1 MIQLHK
7 SDLSLGEINAVYYYI
22 HIFGRRTTMKKHL
35 YINGVW
41 KSVGKYKPLYA
52 PYSEETLA
60 EIAQG
65 TEDDV
70 KEAIVSAKN
79 AMKEMKKLSA
89 YDRATILEK
98 VAQKMDE
105 RREEFAEIIAKEAA
119 KPIRAAR
126 GEVDRT
132 VQTYKFAAEEAKR
145 IYGET
150 LPLDAAPGA
159 DGRIAYTIRKPIG
172 VIGAITPFNFPLNLV
187 AHKVGPAIAAGNTI
201 VLKPADQTP
210 LSAYALVE
218 LFEEAGLPKG
228 AFNIISGPGS
238 IVGEAIVK
246 SEDVASI
253 TFTGSPKVGI
263 GIKEKAGLKRVT
275 LELGSN
281 AAVIIDEDVEL
292 TDEIIERV
300 KWGAFV
306 NNGQVCISVQRV
318 FVHEKKMEEFL
329 TKLKKA
335 METVVV
341 GNPLHEETDVS
352 ALISKKDVER
362 IDIWVQ
368 EAIKEGANV
377 LYGGKKYDAR
387 IFEPTVLTNV
397 PEYVSVQC
405 QEVFGPL
412 MTVNTFKEF
421 DEALEQVNNS
431 RYGLQAGVF
440 TNNLCKAMRAIDE
453 LEVGGVMINDI
464 PTFRVDH
471 MPYGGVKES
480 GTGRE
485 GIKYAIEEMTEMK
498 LVCIKK

>member
-1 MIQLHK
+1 
-7 SDLSLGEINAVYYYI
+7 
-22 HIFGRRTTMKKHL
+22 MKKHL
-35 YINGVW
+35 YINGDW
-41 KSVGKYKPLYA
+41 KSVNTYKPLYA

-65 TEDDV
+65 TEEDV
-70 KEAIVSAKN
+70 QEAVTSAKN
-79 AMKEMKKLSA
+79 AMKKMNTLTA

-98 VAQKMDE
+98 VAQIMDE

-132 VQTYKFAAEEAKR
+132 VLTYKFAAEEAKR

-159 DGRIAYTIRKPIG
+159 EGRIAYTIRKPIG

-187 AHKVGPAIAAGNTI
+187 AHKVGPAIAAGNTV

-210 LSAYALVE
+210 LSSYALVE

-228 AFNIISGPGS
+228 ALNIISGPGAT
-238 IVGEAIVK
+238 VGEAIVK
-246 SEDVASI
+246 NDDVASI

-292 TDEIIERV
+292 TDEIMERV

-318 FVHEKKMEEFL
+318 FVHEKRMDEFL
-329 TKLKKA
+329 SKLKKA

-341 GNPLHEETDVS
+341 GDPMNEETDVS

-362 IDIWVQ
+362 IDMWVQ
-368 EAIKEGANV
+368 EAIKEGATV
-377 LYGGKKYDAR
+377 LYGGKKRDER

-397 PEYVSVQC
+397 PEHVSVQC
-405 QEVFGPL
+405 QEVFGPV

-421 DEALEQVNNS
+421 DEAIEKVNHS

-440 TNNLCKAMRAIDE
+440 TNNLFKAMRAIDE

>member
-1 MIQLHK
+1 
-7 SDLSLGEINAVYYYI
+7 
-22 HIFGRRTTMKKHL
+22 MKKHL

-41 KSVGKYKPLYA
+41 KSVGTYKPLYA
-52 PYSEETLA
+52 PYSEEILA

-79 AMKEMKKLSA
+79 AMKEMKKLSS

-105 RREEFAEIIAKEAA
+105 KREEFAVIIAKEAA

-159 DGRIAYTIRKPIG
+159 EGRIAYTIRQPIG

-210 LSAYALVE
+210 LSSYALVE

-228 AFNIISGPGS
+228 AFNIISGPGPV
-238 IVGEAIVK
+238 VGEALVK
-246 SEDVASI
+246 DENVACI

-263 GIKEKAGLKRVT
+263 GIKQKAGLKRVT

-300 KWGAFV
+300 TWGAFV

-318 FVHEKKMEEFL
+318 FVHECKIDEFI
-329 TKLKKA
+329 TKLTKA
-335 METVVV
+335 MENVVV
-341 GNPLHEETDVS
+341 GDPLHEETDVS
-352 ALISKKDVER
+352 ALISKNDVER
-362 IDIWVQ
+362 VSSWVE
-368 EAIKEGANV
+368 EAVKAGANV
-377 LYGGKKYDAR
+377 VYGGNKRDAR

>member
-1 MIQLHK
+1 
-7 SDLSLGEINAVYYYI
+7 
-22 HIFGRRTTMKKHL
+22 MKKHL
-35 YINGVW
+35 YINGDW
-41 KSVGKYKPLYA
+41 KSVNTYKPLYA

-65 TEDDV
+65 TEEDV
-70 KEAIVSAKN
+70 QEAVTSAKN
-79 AMKEMKKLSA
+79 AMKKMNTLTA

-98 VAQKMDE
+98 VAQIMDE

-132 VQTYKFAAEEAKR
+132 VLTYKFAAEEAKR

-159 DGRIAYTIRKPIG
+159 EGRIAYTIRKPIG

-187 AHKVGPAIAAGNTI
+187 AHKVGPAIAAGNTV

-210 LSAYALVE
+210 LSSYALVE

-228 AFNIISGPGS
+228 ALNIISGPGAT
-238 IVGEAIVK
+238 VGEAIVK
-246 SEDVASI
+246 NDDVASI

-292 TDEIIERV
+292 TDEVMERV

-318 FVHEKKMEEFL
+318 FVHEKRMDEFL
-329 TKLKKA
+329 LKLKKA

-341 GNPLHEETDVS
+341 GDPMNEETDVS

-362 IDIWVQ
+362 IDMWVQ
-368 EAIKEGANV
+368 EAIKEGATV
-377 LYGGKKYDAR
+377 LYGGKKRDER

-397 PEYVSVQC
+397 PEHVSVQC
-405 QEVFGPL
+405 QEVFGPV

-421 DEALEQVNNS
+421 DEAIEKVNHS

-440 TNNLCKAMRAIDE
+440 TNNLFKAMRAIDE

>member
-1 MIQLHK
+1 
-7 SDLSLGEINAVYYYI
+7 
-22 HIFGRRTTMKKHL
+22 MKKHL
-35 YINGVW
+35 YINGDW
-41 KSVGKYKPLYA
+41 KSVNTYKPLYA

-65 TEDDV
+65 TEEDV
-70 KEAIVSAKN
+70 QEAVTSAKN
-79 AMKEMKKLSA
+79 AMKKMNTLTA

-98 VAQKMDE
+98 VAQIMDE

-132 VQTYKFAAEEAKR
+132 VLTYKFAAEEAKR

-159 DGRIAYTIRKPIG
+159 EGRIAYTIRKPIG

-187 AHKVGPAIAAGNTI
+187 AHKVGPAIAAGNTV

-210 LSAYALVE
+210 LSSYALVE

-228 AFNIISGPGS
+228 ALNIISGPGAT
-238 IVGEAIVK
+238 VGEAIVK
-246 SEDVASI
+246 NDDVASI

-292 TDEIIERV
+292 TDEIMERV

-318 FVHEKKMEEFL
+318 FVHEKRMDEFL
-329 TKLKKA
+329 SKLKKA

-341 GNPLHEETDVS
+341 GDPMNEETDVS

-362 IDIWVQ
+362 IDMWVQ
-368 EAIKEGANV
+368 EAIKEGATV
-377 LYGGKKYDAR
+377 LYGGKKRDER

-397 PEYVSVQC
+397 PDHVSVQC
-405 QEVFGPL
+405 QEVFGPV

-421 DEALEQVNNS
+421 DEAIEKVNHS

-440 TNNLCKAMRAIDE
+440 TNNLFKAMRAIDE

>member
-1 MIQLHK
+1 
-7 SDLSLGEINAVYYYI
+7 
-22 HIFGRRTTMKKHL
+22 MKKHL
-35 YINGVW
+35 YINGDW
-41 KSVGKYKPLYA
+41 KSVNTYKPLYA

-65 TEDDV
+65 TEEDV
-70 KEAIVSAKN
+70 QEAVTSAKN
-79 AMKEMKKLSA
+79 AMKKMNTLTA

-98 VAQKMDE
+98 VAQIMDE

-132 VQTYKFAAEEAKR
+132 VLTYKFTAEEAKR

-159 DGRIAYTIRKPIG
+159 EGRIAYTIRKPIG

-187 AHKVGPAIAAGNTI
+187 AHKVGPAIAAGNTV

-210 LSAYALVE
+210 LSSYALVE

-228 AFNIISGPGS
+228 ALNIISGPGAT
-238 IVGEAIVK
+238 VGEAIVK
-246 SEDVASI
+246 NDDVASI

-292 TDEIIERV
+292 TDEIMERV

-318 FVHEKKMEEFL
+318 FVHEKRMDEFL
-329 TKLKKA
+329 SKLKKA

-341 GNPLHEETDVS
+341 GDPMNEETDVS

-362 IDIWVQ
+362 IDMWVQ
-368 EAIKEGANV
+368 EAIKEGATV
-377 LYGGKKYDAR
+377 LYGGKKRDER

-397 PEYVSVQC
+397 PEHVSVQC
-405 QEVFGPL
+405 QEVFGPV

-421 DEALEQVNNS
+421 DEAIEKVNHS

-440 TNNLCKAMRAIDE
+440 TNNLFKAMRAIDE

>member
-1 MIQLHK
+1 
-7 SDLSLGEINAVYYYI
+7 
-22 HIFGRRTTMKKHL
+22 MKKHL
-35 YINGVW
+35 YINGDW
-41 KSVGKYKPLYA
+41 KSVNTYKPLYA

-65 TEDDV
+65 TEEDV
-70 KEAIVSAKN
+70 QEAVTSAKN
-79 AMKEMKKLSA
+79 AMKKMNTLTA

-98 VAQKMDE
+98 VAQIMYE

-132 VQTYKFAAEEAKR
+132 VLTYKFAAEEAKR

-159 DGRIAYTIRKPIG
+159 EGRIAYTIRKPIG

-187 AHKVGPAIAAGNTI
+187 AHKVGPAIAAGNTV

-210 LSAYALVE
+210 LSSYALVE

-228 AFNIISGPGS
+228 ALNIISGPGAT
-238 IVGEAIVK
+238 VGEAIVK
-246 SEDVASI
+246 NDDVASI
-253 TFTGSPKVGI
+253 TFTGSPKIGI

-292 TDEIIERV
+292 TDEIMERV

-318 FVHEKKMEEFL
+318 FVHEKRMDEFL
-329 TKLKKA
+329 SKLKKA

-341 GNPLHEETDVS
+341 GDPMNEETDVS

-362 IDIWVQ
+362 IDMWVQ
-368 EAIKEGANV
+368 EAIKEGATV
-377 LYGGKKYDAR
+377 LYGGKKRDER

-397 PEYVSVQC
+397 PEHVSVQC
-405 QEVFGPL
+405 QEVFGPV

-421 DEALEQVNNS
+421 DEAIEKVNHS

-440 TNNLCKAMRAIDE
+440 TNNLFKAMRAIDE

>member
-1 MIQLHK
+1 
-7 SDLSLGEINAVYYYI
+7 
-22 HIFGRRTTMKKHL
+22 MKKHL
-35 YINGVW
+35 YINGDW
-41 KSVGKYKPLYA
+41 KSVNTYKPLYA

-65 TEDDV
+65 TEEDV
-70 KEAIVSAKN
+70 QEAVTSAKN
-79 AMKEMKKLSA
+79 AMKKMNTLTA

-98 VAQKMDE
+98 VAQIMDE

-132 VQTYKFAAEEAKR
+132 VLTYKFAAEEAKR

-187 AHKVGPAIAAGNTI
+187 AHKVGPAIAAGNTV

-210 LSAYALVE
+210 LSSYALVE

-228 AFNIISGPGS
+228 ALNIISGPGAT
-238 IVGEAIVK
+238 VGEAIVK
-246 SEDVASI
+246 NDDVASI

-292 TDEIIERV
+292 TDEIMERV

-318 FVHEKKMEEFL
+318 FVHEKRMDEFL
-329 TKLKKA
+329 SKLKKA
-335 METVVV
+335 MATVVV
-341 GNPLHEETDVS
+341 GDPMNEETDVS
-352 ALISKKDVER
+352 ALISKKDVKR
-362 IDIWVQ
+362 IEMWVQ
-368 EAIKEGANV
+368 EAIKEGATV
-377 LYGGKKYDAR
+377 LYGGKKRDER

-397 PEYVSVQC
+397 PEHVSVQC
-405 QEVFGPL
+405 QEVFGPV

-421 DEALEQVNNS
+421 DEAIEKVNHS

-440 TNNLCKAMRAIDE
+440 TNNLFKAMRAIDE

>member
-1 MIQLHK
+1 
-7 SDLSLGEINAVYYYI
+7 
-22 HIFGRRTTMKKHL
+22 MKKHL
-35 YINGVW
+35 YINGNW
-41 KSVGKYKPLYA
+41 KSVNTYKPLYA

-65 TEDDV
+65 TEEDV
-70 KEAIVSAKN
+70 QEAVTAAKN
-79 AMKEMKKLSA
+79 AMIKMNTLSA

-132 VQTYKFAAEEAKR
+132 VQTYKFAAEDAKR

-187 AHKVGPAIAAGNTI
+187 AHKVGPAIAAGNTV

-210 LSAYALVE
+210 LSSYALVE
-218 LFEEAGLPKG
+218 LFEEAGLPNG
-228 AFNIISGPGS
+228 ALNIISGPGPT
-238 IVGEAIVK
+238 VGEAIVK
-246 SEDVASI
+246 NDYVASI

-263 GIKEKAGLKRVT
+263 GIKQKAGLKRVT

-318 FVHEKKMEEFL
+318 FVHETKIHEFL
-329 TKLKKA
+329 SKLKKA
-335 METVVV
+335 MESVVV
-341 GNPLHEETDVS
+341 GDPLLEETDVS

-362 IDIWVQ
+362 IDMWVQ
-368 EAIKEGANV
+368 EAIKEGATV
-377 LYGGKKYDAR
+377 LCGGKKQDAR

-397 PEYVSVQC
+397 PNHVSVQC

-421 DEALEQVNNS
+421 DEAIEQVNNS

-440 TNNLCKAMRAIDE
+440 TNNLFKAMRAIDE

>member
-1 MIQLHK
+1 
-7 SDLSLGEINAVYYYI
+7 
-22 HIFGRRTTMKKHL
+22 MKKHL
-35 YINGVW
+35 YINGDW
-41 KSVGKYKPLYA
+41 KTVNTYKPLYA

-65 TEDDV
+65 TEEDV
-70 KEAIVSAKN
+70 KEAVTAAKN
-79 AMKEMKKLSA
+79 AMTKMNKLSA

-159 DGRIAYTIRKPIG
+159 NGRIAYTIRKPIG

-187 AHKVGPAIAAGNTI
+187 AHKVGPAIAAGNTV

-210 LSAYALVE
+210 LSSYALVE
-218 LFEEAGLPKG
+218 LFKEAGLPNG
-228 AFNIISGPGS
+228 ALNIISGPGS
-238 IVGEAIVK
+238 TVGEAIVK
-246 SEDVASI
+246 NDYVASI

-263 GIKEKAGLKRVT
+263 GIKQKAGLKRVT

-318 FVHEKKMEEFL
+318 FVHETKIHEFL
-329 TKLKKA
+329 SKLKKA
-335 METVVV
+335 MESVVV
-341 GNPLHEETDVS
+341 GDPLLEETDVS

-362 IDIWVQ
+362 IDMWVQ
-368 EAIKEGANV
+368 EAIKEGATV
-377 LYGGKKYDAR
+377 LCGGKKQDAR

-397 PEYVSVQC
+397 PDHVSVQC

-421 DEALEQVNNS
+421 DEAIEQVNNS

-440 TNNLCKAMRAIDE
+440 TNNLFKAMRAIDE

>member
-1 MIQLHK
+1 
-7 SDLSLGEINAVYYYI
+7 
-22 HIFGRRTTMKKHL
+22 MKKHL
-35 YINGVW
+35 YINGDW
-41 KSVGKYKPLYA
+41 KSVNTYKPLYA

-65 TEDDV
+65 TEEDV
-70 KEAIVSAKN
+70 QEAVNSAKN
-79 AMKEMKKLSA
+79 AMKKMNTLTA

-98 VAQKMDE
+98 VAQIMDE

-132 VQTYKFAAEEAKR
+132 VLTYKFAAEEAKR

-187 AHKVGPAIAAGNTI
+187 AHKVGPAIAAGNTV

-210 LSAYALVE
+210 LSSYALVE

-228 AFNIISGPGS
+228 ALNIISGPGAT
-238 IVGEAIVK
+238 VGEAIVK
-246 SEDVASI
+246 NDDVASI

-292 TDEIIERV
+292 TDEIMERV

-318 FVHEKKMEEFL
+318 FVHEKRMDEFL
-329 TKLKKA
+329 SKLKKA

-341 GNPLHEETDVS
+341 GDPMNEETDVS
-352 ALISKKDVER
+352 ALISKKDVKR
-362 IDIWVQ
+362 IEMWVQ
-368 EAIKEGANV
+368 EAIKEGATV
-377 LYGGKKYDAR
+377 LYGGKKRDER

-397 PEYVSVQC
+397 PEHVSVQC
-405 QEVFGPL
+405 QEVFGPV

-421 DEALEQVNNS
+421 DEAIEKVNHS

-440 TNNLCKAMRAIDE
+440 TNNLFKAMRAIDE

-485 GIKYAIEEMTEMK
+485 GIKYAIEEMTDMK

>member
-1 MIQLHK
+1 
-7 SDLSLGEINAVYYYI
+7 
-22 HIFGRRTTMKKHL
+22 MKKHL
-35 YINGVW
+35 YINGDW
-41 KSVGKYKPLYA
+41 KPVNTYKPLYA
-52 PYSEETLA
+52 PYSEEMLA

-65 TEDDV
+65 TEEDV
-70 KEAIVSAKN
+70 QEAVTAAKN
-79 AMKEMKKLSA
+79 AMKKMNTLSA

-187 AHKVGPAIAAGNTI
+187 AHKVGPAIAAGNTV

-210 LSAYALVE
+210 LSSYALVE

-228 AFNIISGPGS
+228 ALNIISGPGS
-238 IVGEAIVK
+238 TVGEAIVTND
-246 SEDVASI
+246 DVASI
-253 TFTGSPKVGI
+253 TFTGSLKVGI
-263 GIKEKAGLKRVT
+263 GIKAKAGLKRVT

-292 TDEIIERV
+292 TDEVIERV
-300 KWGAFV
+300 KWGAYV

-318 FVHEKKMEEFL
+318 FVHEKRMDEFL
-329 TKLKKA
+329 SKLKIA

-341 GNPLHEETDVS
+341 GDPLLEETDVS

-362 IDIWVQ
+362 IEMWVQ
-368 EAIKEGANV
+368 EAIKEGATV
-377 LYGGKKYDAR
+377 LYGGKKRDAR

-412 MTVNTFKEF
+412 MTVNTFKKF
-421 DEALEQVNNS
+421 DEAIEQVNHS

-440 TNNLCKAMRAIDE
+440 TNNLFKAMRAIDE

>member
-1 MIQLHK
+1 
-7 SDLSLGEINAVYYYI
+7 
-22 HIFGRRTTMKKHL
+22 MKKHL
-35 YINGVW
+35 YINGDW
-41 KSVGKYKPLYA
+41 KTVNTYKPLYA

-65 TEDDV
+65 TEEDV
-70 KEAIVSAKN
+70 KEAVTAAKN
-79 AMKEMKKLSA
+79 AMTKMNKLSA

-126 GEVDRT
+126 GEVART

-159 DGRIAYTIRKPIG
+159 NGRIAYTIRKPIG

-187 AHKVGPAIAAGNTI
+187 AHKVGPAIAAGNTV

-210 LSAYALVE
+210 LSSYALVE
-218 LFEEAGLPKG
+218 LFKEAGLPNG
-228 AFNIISGPGS
+228 ALNIISGPGS
-238 IVGEAIVK
+238 TVGEAIVK
-246 SEDVASI
+246 NDYVASI

-263 GIKEKAGLKRVT
+263 GIKQKAGLKRVT

-318 FVHEKKMEEFL
+318 FVHETKIHEFL
-329 TKLKKA
+329 SKLKKA
-335 METVVV
+335 MESVVV
-341 GNPLHEETDVS
+341 GDPLLEETDVS

-362 IDIWVQ
+362 IDMWVQ
-368 EAIKEGANV
+368 EAIKEGATV
-377 LYGGKKYDAR
+377 LCGGKKQDAR

-397 PEYVSVQC
+397 PDHVSVQC

-421 DEALEQVNNS
+421 DEAIEQVNNS

-440 TNNLCKAMRAIDE
+440 TNNLFKAMRAIDE

-485 GIKYAIEEMTEMK
+485 GIKYAIEEMAEMK

>member
-1 MIQLHK
+1 
-7 SDLSLGEINAVYYYI
+7 
-22 HIFGRRTTMKKHL
+22 MKKHL
-35 YINGVW
+35 YINGNW
-41 KSVGKYKPLYA
+41 KSVNTYKPLYA

-65 TEDDV
+65 TEEDV
-70 KEAIVSAKN
+70 KEAVTAAKN
-79 AMKEMKKLSA
+79 AMTKMNTLSA

-187 AHKVGPAIAAGNTI
+187 AHKVGPAIAAGNTV

-210 LSAYALVE
+210 LSSYALVE
-218 LFEEAGLPKG
+218 LFEEAGLPNG
-228 AFNIISGPGS
+228 ALNIISGPGPT
-238 IVGEAIVK
+238 VGEAIVK
-246 SEDVASI
+246 NDYVASI

-263 GIKEKAGLKRVT
+263 GIKQKAGLKRVT

-292 TDEIIERV
+292 TDEIIECV

-318 FVHEKKMEEFL
+318 FVHETKIHEFL
-329 TKLKKA
+329 SKLKKA
-335 METVVV
+335 MESVVV
-341 GNPLHEETDVS
+341 GDPLLEETDVS

-362 IDIWVQ
+362 IDMWVQ
-368 EAIKEGANV
+368 EAIKEGATV
-377 LYGGKKYDAR
+377 LCGGKKQDAR

-397 PEYVSVQC
+397 PDHVSVQC

-421 DEALEQVNNS
+421 DEAIEQVNNS

-440 TNNLCKAMRAIDE
+440 TNNLFKAMRAIDE

>member
-1 MIQLHK
+1 
-7 SDLSLGEINAVYYYI
+7 
-22 HIFGRRTTMKKHL
+22 MKKHL
-35 YINGVW
+35 YINGSW
-41 KSVGKYKPLYA
+41 KSVNTYKPLYA

-65 TEDDV
+65 TEEDV
-70 KEAIVSAKN
+70 KEAVTAAKN
-79 AMKEMKKLSA
+79 AMTKMNTLSA

-132 VQTYKFAAEEAKR
+132 VQTYKFVAEEAKR

-187 AHKVGPAIAAGNTI
+187 AHKVGPAIAAGNTV

-210 LSAYALVE
+210 LSSYALVE
-218 LFEEAGLPKG
+218 LFEEAGLPNG
-228 AFNIISGPGS
+228 ALNIISGPGPT
-238 IVGEAIVK
+238 VGEAIVK
-246 SEDVASI
+246 NDYVASI
-253 TFTGSPKVGI
+253 TFTGSPKVGM
-263 GIKEKAGLKRVT
+263 GIKQKAGLKRVT

-318 FVHEKKMEEFL
+318 FVHDTKIHEFL
-329 TKLKKA
+329 SKLKKA
-335 METVVV
+335 MESVVV
-341 GNPLHEETDVS
+341 GDPLLEETDVS

-362 IDIWVQ
+362 IDMWVQ
-368 EAIKEGANV
+368 EAIKEGATV
-377 LYGGKKYDAR
+377 LCGGKKQDAR

-397 PEYVSVQC
+397 PDHVSVQC

-421 DEALEQVNNS
+421 DEAIEQVNNS

-440 TNNLCKAMRAIDE
+440 TNNLFKAMRAIDE

>member
-1 MIQLHK
+1 
-7 SDLSLGEINAVYYYI
+7 
-22 HIFGRRTTMKKHL
+22 MKKHL
-35 YINGVW
+35 YINGSW
-41 KSVGKYKPLYA
+41 KSVNTYKPLYA

-65 TEDDV
+65 TEEDV
-70 KEAIVSAKN
+70 KEAVTAAKN
-79 AMKEMKKLSA
+79 AMTKMNKLSA

-187 AHKVGPAIAAGNTI
+187 AHKVGPAIAAGNTV

-210 LSAYALVE
+210 LSSYALVE
-218 LFEEAGLPKG
+218 LFEEAGLPNG
-228 AFNIISGPGS
+228 ALNIISGPGPT
-238 IVGEAIVK
+238 VGEAIVK
-246 SEDVASI
+246 NDYVASI

-263 GIKEKAGLKRVT
+263 GIKQKAGLKRVT

-292 TDEIIERV
+292 TDEINERV
-300 KWGAFV
+300 KWGAIV
-306 NNGQVCISVQRV
+306 NNRKDCISVQRV
-318 FVHEKKMEEFL
+318 KEHETKIHEFL
-329 TKLKKA
+329 SKLKKA
-335 METVVV
+335 MESVVV
-341 GNPLHEETDVS
+341 GDPLLEETDVS

-362 IDIWVQ
+362 IDMWVQ
-368 EAIKEGANV
+368 EAIKEGATV
-377 LYGGKKYDAR
+377 LCGGKKQDAR

-397 PEYVSVQC
+397 PDHVSVQC

-421 DEALEQVNNS
+421 DEAIEQVNNS

-440 TNNLCKAMRAIDE
+440 TNNLFKAMRAIDE

>member
-1 MIQLHK
+1 
-7 SDLSLGEINAVYYYI
+7 
-22 HIFGRRTTMKKHL
+22 MKKHL
-35 YINGVW
+35 YINGDW
-41 KSVGKYKPLYA
+41 KSVNTYKPLYA

-65 TEDDV
+65 TEEDV
-70 KEAIVSAKN
+70 QEAVTSAKN
-79 AMKEMKKLSA
+79 AMKKMNTLTA

-98 VAQKMDE
+98 VAQIMDE

-132 VQTYKFAAEEAKR
+132 VLTYKFAAEEAKR

-187 AHKVGPAIAAGNTI
+187 AHKVGPAIAAGNTV

-210 LSAYALVE
+210 LSSYALVE

-228 AFNIISGPGS
+228 ALNIISGPGAT
-238 IVGEAIVK
+238 VGEAIVK
-246 SEDVASI
+246 NDDVASI

-292 TDEIIERV
+292 TDEIMERV

-318 FVHEKKMEEFL
+318 FVHEKRMDEFL
-329 TKLKKA
+329 SKLKKA

-341 GNPLHEETDVS
+341 GDPMNEKTDVS
-352 ALISKKDVER
+352 ALISKKDVKR
-362 IDIWVQ
+362 IEMWVQ
-368 EAIKEGANV
+368 EAIKEGATV
-377 LYGGKKYDAR
+377 LYGGKKRDER

-397 PEYVSVQC
+397 PEHVSVQC
-405 QEVFGPL
+405 QEVFGPV

-421 DEALEQVNNS
+421 DEAIEKVNHS

-440 TNNLCKAMRAIDE
+440 TNNLFKAMRAIDE

>member
-1 MIQLHK
+1 
-7 SDLSLGEINAVYYYI
+7 
-22 HIFGRRTTMKKHL
+22 MKKHL
-35 YINGVW
+35 YINGDW
-41 KSVGKYKPLYA
+41 KSVNTYKPLYA

-65 TEDDV
+65 TEEDV
-70 KEAIVSAKN
+70 QEAVTSAKN
-79 AMKEMKKLSA
+79 AMKKMNTLTA

-98 VAQKMDE
+98 VAQIMDE

-132 VQTYKFAAEEAKR
+132 VLTYKFAAEEAKR

-187 AHKVGPAIAAGNTI
+187 AHKVGPAIAAGNTV

-210 LSAYALVE
+210 LSSYALVE

-228 AFNIISGPGS
+228 ALNIISGPGAT
-238 IVGEAIVK
+238 VGEAIVK
-246 SEDVASI
+246 NDDVASI

-292 TDEIIERV
+292 TDEIMERV

-318 FVHEKKMEEFL
+318 FVHEKRMDEFL
-329 TKLKKA
+329 SKLKKA

-341 GNPLHEETDVS
+341 GDPMNEETDVS

-362 IDIWVQ
+362 IDMWVQ
-368 EAIKEGANV
+368 EAIKEGATV
-377 LYGGKKYDAR
+377 LYGGKKRDER

-397 PEYVSVQC
+397 PEHVSVQC
-405 QEVFGPL
+405 QEVFGPV

-421 DEALEQVNNS
+421 DEAIEKVNHS

-440 TNNLCKAMRAIDE
+440 TNNLFKAMRAIDE

>member
-1 MIQLHK
+1 
-7 SDLSLGEINAVYYYI
+7 
-22 HIFGRRTTMKKHL
+22 MKKHL
-35 YINGVW
+35 YINGDW
-41 KSVGKYKPLYA
+41 KSVNTYKPLYA

-65 TEDDV
+65 TEEDV
-70 KEAIVSAKN
+70 QEGVTSAKN
-79 AMKEMKKLSA
+79 AMKKMNTLTA

-98 VAQKMDE
+98 VAQIMDE

-132 VQTYKFAAEEAKR
+132 VLTYKFAAEEAKR

-187 AHKVGPAIAAGNTI
+187 AHKVGPAIAAGNTV

-210 LSAYALVE
+210 LSSYALVE

-228 AFNIISGPGS
+228 ALNIISGPGAT
-238 IVGEAIVK
+238 VGEAIVK
-246 SEDVASI
+246 NDDVASI

-292 TDEIIERV
+292 TDEIMERV

-318 FVHEKKMEEFL
+318 FVHEKRMDEFL
-329 TKLKKA
+329 SKLKKA

-341 GNPLHEETDVS
+341 GDPMNEETDVS
-352 ALISKKDVER
+352 ALISKKDVKR
-362 IDIWVQ
+362 IEMWVQ
-368 EAIKEGANV
+368 EAIKEGATV
-377 LYGGKKYDAR
+377 LYGGKKRDER

-397 PEYVSVQC
+397 PEHVSVQC
-405 QEVFGPL
+405 QEVFGPV

-421 DEALEQVNNS
+421 DEAIEKVNHS

-440 TNNLCKAMRAIDE
+440 TNNLFKAMRAIDE

>member
-1 MIQLHK
+1 
-7 SDLSLGEINAVYYYI
+7 
-22 HIFGRRTTMKKHL
+22 MKKHL
-35 YINGVW
+35 YINGDW
-41 KSVGKYKPLYA
+41 KTVNTYKPLYA

-65 TEDDV
+65 TEEDV
-70 KEAIVSAKN
+70 KEAVTAAKN
-79 AMKEMKKLSA
+79 AMTKMNKLSA

-159 DGRIAYTIRKPIG
+159 NGRIAYTIRKPIG

-187 AHKVGPAIAAGNTI
+187 AHKVGPAIAAGNTV

-210 LSAYALVE
+210 LSSYALVE
-218 LFEEAGLPKG
+218 LFKEAGLPNG
-228 AFNIISGPGS
+228 ALNIISGPGS
-238 IVGEAIVK
+238 TVGEAIVK
-246 SEDVASI
+246 NDYVASI

-263 GIKEKAGLKRVT
+263 GIKQKAGLKRVT

-318 FVHEKKMEEFL
+318 FVHETKIHKFL
-329 TKLKKA
+329 SKLKKA
-335 METVVV
+335 MESVVV
-341 GNPLHEETDVS
+341 GDPLLEETDVS

-362 IDIWVQ
+362 IDMWVQ
-368 EAIKEGANV
+368 EAIKEGATV
-377 LYGGKKYDAR
+377 LCGGKKQDAR

-397 PEYVSVQC
+397 PDHVSVQC

-421 DEALEQVNNS
+421 DEAIEQVNNS

-440 TNNLCKAMRAIDE
+440 TNNLFKAMRAIDE

>member
-1 MIQLHK
+1 
-7 SDLSLGEINAVYYYI
+7 
-22 HIFGRRTTMKKHL
+22 MKKHL
-35 YINGVW
+35 YINGDW
-41 KSVGKYKPLYA
+41 KSVNTYKPLYA

-65 TEDDV
+65 TEEDV
-70 KEAIVSAKN
+70 QEAVTSAKN
-79 AMKEMKKLSA
+79 AMKKMNTLTA

-98 VAQKMDE
+98 VAQIMDE

-132 VQTYKFAAEEAKR
+132 VLTYKFAAEEAKR

-159 DGRIAYTIRKPIG
+159 EGRIAYTIRKPIG

-187 AHKVGPAIAAGNTI
+187 AHKVGPAIAAGNTV

-210 LSAYALVE
+210 LSSYALVE

-228 AFNIISGPGS
+228 ALNIISGPGAT
-238 IVGEAIVK
+238 VGEAIVK
-246 SEDVASI
+246 NDDVASI
-253 TFTGSPKVGI
+253 TFTGSPKIGI

-292 TDEIIERV
+292 TDEIMERV

-318 FVHEKKMEEFL
+318 FVHEKRMDEFL
-329 TKLKKA
+329 SKLKKA

-341 GNPLHEETDVS
+341 GDPMNEETDVS

-362 IDIWVQ
+362 IDMWVQ
-368 EAIKEGANV
+368 EAIKEGATV
-377 LYGGKKYDAR
+377 LYGGKKRDER

-397 PEYVSVQC
+397 PEHVSVQC
-405 QEVFGPL
+405 QEVFGPV

-421 DEALEQVNNS
+421 DEAIEKVNHS

-440 TNNLCKAMRAIDE
+440 TNNLFKAMRAIDE

>member
-1 MIQLHK
+1 
-7 SDLSLGEINAVYYYI
+7 
-22 HIFGRRTTMKKHL
+22 MKKHL
-35 YINGVW
+35 YINGDW
-41 KSVGKYKPLYA
+41 KSVNTYKPLYA

-60 EIAQG
+60 KIAQG
-65 TEDDV
+65 TEEDV
-70 KEAIVSAKN
+70 KEAVTAAKN
-79 AMKEMKKLSA
+79 AMTKMNTLSA

-187 AHKVGPAIAAGNTI
+187 AHKVGPAIAAGNTV

-210 LSAYALVE
+210 LSSYALVE
-218 LFEEAGLPKG
+218 LFEEAGLPNG
-228 AFNIISGPGS
+228 ALNIISGPGPT
-238 IVGEAIVK
+238 VGEAIVK
-246 SEDVASI
+246 NDYVASI

-263 GIKEKAGLKRVT
+263 GIKQKAGLKRVT

-318 FVHEKKMEEFL
+318 FVHETKIHEFL
-329 TKLKKA
+329 SKLKKE
-335 METVVV
+335 MESVVV
-341 GNPLHEETDVS
+341 GDPLLEETDVS

-362 IDIWVQ
+362 IDMWVQ
-368 EAIKEGANV
+368 EAIKEGATV
-377 LYGGKKYDAR
+377 LCGGKKQDAR

-397 PEYVSVQC
+397 PDHVSVQC

-421 DEALEQVNNS
+421 DEAIEQVNNS

-440 TNNLCKAMRAIDE
+440 TNNLFKAMRAIDE